1 MSTNGSKKPNQ
12 GRRGKNERYGK
23 YDKRRQAEDKLKDK
37 NDCSLSSRDRD
48 NDPNWYFLD
57 KAIADQASSFSFGE
71 FLGRVAEMGKYD
83 AGAPNVCQMWIPTIM
98 SINLNPSPGETTSLT
113 TGINMA
119 ALKTYTTL
127 SSMNAKTTNYA
138 PQDITML
145 LLSLGEIISVME
157 HIRRAFGI
165 AFTYNQRNRALPRNL
180 LERMGFDADDFLDHL
195 APYRLEFNSWVT
207 AINKIPFLDN
217 ISYLYKCAKL
227 YDSVYTDSD
236 SAMAQIVFMRPYST
250 WKINETKYDSGTC
263 LETIYLPSI
272 GMKWD
277 KWRNIVAPMIQALF
291 ESATFNYIY
300 SDVLN
305 YSQKLGAK
313 LLYMDYLNEGY
324 VVVPTYNRNFM
335 LQVHNLTPIGV
346 PAGENIAALGRTA
359 ENDVLSDANR
369 NKVVYKPAFTA
380 VGYNSTI
387 IDFDTPTASVE
398 DRIEATRY
406 QCVLDKRIDY
416 RDGVN
421 YFEASGLPD
430 HYVTHVCI
438 DVAEDEGSVPDF
450 NSYVNVTKTALLS
463 DEMELILGFTQ
474 FDWAPIIRYH
484 NGNTEHQYETYTLG
498 DLNYFTT
505 LDANWFK
512 RVNDIVFQS
521 LFTLRDKTSS

>member
-1 MSTNGSKKPNQ
+1 MSANGSKKPNQ

-23 YDKRRQAEDKLKDK
+23 YDKRKQVEDKLKDQ
-37 NDCSLSSRDRD
+37 NNCSLSSRDRD

-71 FLGRVAEMGKYD
+71 FLGRVAPTGKY
-83 AGAPNVCQMWIPTIM
+83 AGSQISEMWVPTIM
-98 SINLNPSPGETTSLT
+98 AIHVNPCPGDTNSLT

-138 PQDITML
+138 PQDLTML

-157 HIRRAFGI
+157 HIRRAFGV

-180 LERMGFDADDFLDHL
+180 IERMGFDADDFLDHL

-217 ISYLYKCAKL
+217 IAYLYKCARM

-250 WKINETKYDSGTC
+250 WRLNETKVDTGSI
-263 LETIYLPSI
+263 LETVYLPII
-272 GMKWD
+272 GQTWD
-277 KWRNIVAPMIQALF
+277 KWRQIVTSMIQALF

-305 YSQKLGAK
+305 YSQKVGAK
-313 LLYMDYLNEGY
+313 LLFMDYLNEGY

-335 LQVHNLTPIGV
+335 LQVHNLTPIGSPASV
-346 PAGENIAALGRTA
+346 PIPGTNRTVG
-359 ENDVLSDANR
+359 NDVYTDT
-369 NKVVYKPAFTA
+369 NKNKIKYTPIFSS
-380 VGYNSTI
+380 VGYDTTI

-406 QCVLDKRIDY
+406 QCVLNKTVITHENVTY
-416 RDGVN
+416 
-421 YFEASGLPD
+421 YEASGLPD
-430 HYVTHVCI
+430 HYVTHVSF
-438 DVAEDEGSVPDF
+438 DVAEDEGSVPDYD
-450 NSYVNVTKTALLS
+450 SYVNVVKDETLG
-463 DEMELILGFTQ
+463 DEMERILGLTQ
-474 FDWAPIIRYH
+474 FDWAPIIQYH
-484 NGNTEHQYETYTLG
+484 NGKIHQYETYILG

-505 LDANWFK
+505 LDVDWFK

-521 LFTLRDKTSS
+521 LFTLREKESR